1 MTYAHAIVWLDH
13 LHATVIDFSLDASD
27 TIEIR
32 SQSAV
37 RQIHRKSGIP
47 GSGHTPDDVEFF
59 DGVTKALDDVRE
71 VLITGPGTAKVA
83 FTRYVEQRHPGL
95 ARRVVGTETLDH
107 PTERELLAYARRY
120 FKRIDQL
127 GNF

>member
-1 MTYAHAIVWLDH
+1 MSYAHAIVWLDH
-13 LHATVIDFSLDASD
+13 LHATVIGFSRDTSD
-27 TIEIR
+27 TIELH
-32 SQSAV
+32 SQSPD
-37 RQIHRKSGIP
+37 RQIHRKSGVP
-47 GSGHTPDDVEFF
+47 GSGHAPDDVDFF
-59 DGVTKALDDVRE
+59 DGVAEALDDIRE
-71 VLITGPGTAKVA
+71 VLVTGPGTAKVA

-120 FKRIDQL
+120 FKRVDQL